1 MDTAIKQKTAK
12 HDAILNEDALKDT
25 IEDLRELIE
34 QKADMFIL
42 NILVNLHPADIA
54 EILRYFNEDERRYI
68 FGLLP
73 KEIASEV
80 LTELDQPLID
90 ELLEDLNPK
99 EISEVLTEMDSDDAT
114 DIISELPE
122 QLAED
127 VLLNINKE
135 DQEEVRELLAH
146 HSETAGGIMAKEF
159 VAINQ
164 NDSVDEAIQEIREK
178 AEEVEDIY
186 NVYAVDDFGRL
197 VGEIPLKKL
206 ILSRPGARVKDVMD
220 MDIIS
225 VQTDMDQEEVARIV
239 KKYDLVS
246 VPVVDSENRLLGR
259 ITIDDVVDVIED
271 EASEDMTM
279 MAGITETDIPETSP
293 FRVSRARLPWLLVA
307 FGGEI
312 ISGYLMS
319 RFQTSIAQL
328 ISVVF
333 FVPLIMAVGGNVGN
347 QAAVVVIRGLATG
360 EIALIDTRKRLFHE
374 FLVAFING
382 IFLASLV
389 FFISSLWLQDVKLGI
404 MIGISMI
411 IVIENAAF
419 MGAMI
424 PFLLK
429 KIGIDPAVATSPFI
443 TTSNDIFGLLI
454 YFSMITLFIKLFS

>member
-1 MDTAIKQKTAK
+1 MDTTVKQAFK
-12 HDAILNEDALKDT
+12 HDAILNEEALRET
-25 IEDLRELIE
+25 IDDLRELVD
-34 QKADMFIL
+34 QKADHFIL
-42 NILVNLHPADIA
+42 NILLNLHPADIA

-68 FGLLP
+68 FKLLP
-73 KEIASEV
+73 KDIASEI

-122 QLAED
+122 SLAEN
-127 VLLNINKE
+127 VLSNINKE
-135 DQEEVRELLAH
+135 EQEEVRELLAH

-159 VAINQ
+159 VAVNQ
-164 NDSVDEAIQEIREK
+164 DDTVDEAIQEIREK

-186 NVYAVDDFGRL
+186 NVYAVDNYGRL

-220 MDIIS
+220 TDIIS

-246 VPVVDSENRLLGR
+246 VPVVDSEDRLVGR

-279 MAGITETDIPETSP
+279 MAGITETDIPEMSP
-293 FRVSRARLPWLLVA
+293 LKVSRSRLPWLLVA

-319 RFQTSIAQL
+319 RFQASIAQL

-374 FLVAFING
+374 FIVAFLNG
-382 IFLASLV
+382 IFLATLV
-389 FFISSLWLQDVKLGI
+389 FTISSLWLHDAKLGM

-411 IVIENAAF
+411 VVIENAAV
-419 MGAMI
+419 MGALI

-454 YFSMITLFIKLFS
+454 YFSMVTFFIKYLS